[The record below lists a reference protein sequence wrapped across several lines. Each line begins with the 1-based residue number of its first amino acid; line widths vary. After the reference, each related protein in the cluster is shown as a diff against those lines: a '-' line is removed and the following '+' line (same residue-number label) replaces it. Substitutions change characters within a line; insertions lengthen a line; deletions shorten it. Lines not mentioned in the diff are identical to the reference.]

1 MPQKW
6 VKTGQKRNTNALAE
20 IAGWVKEKNLVE
32 EFEFGV
38 LSQLQ
43 MNNKEQ
49 GLVGK
54 AWWGVSHPG
63 TRCGRGQ
70 SSRTS
75 GPVAGWKKVLSGKLV
90 VGSWGGVQL
99 DAGVDLAGIKK
110 KTPKSGWVGI
120 FQPIN
125 GPRGSTAQFV
135 VWWREVL
142 GWLYPRVG
150 CSEA

>member
-110 KTPKSGWVGI
+110 KNAKI
-120 FQPIN
+120 
-125 GPRGSTAQFV
+125 R
-135 VWWREVL
+135 L
-142 GWLYPRVG
+142 GWDFSTYQWTQGFHSPVCCLVERGARLALPQGGVL
-150 CSEA
+150 